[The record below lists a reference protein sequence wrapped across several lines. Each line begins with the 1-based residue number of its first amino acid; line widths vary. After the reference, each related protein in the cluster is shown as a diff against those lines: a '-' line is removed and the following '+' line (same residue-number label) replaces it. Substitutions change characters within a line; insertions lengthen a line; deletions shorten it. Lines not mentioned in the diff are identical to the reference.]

1 MSKAAARHSR
11 TTPPVNRDSAAYLVG
26 SGSAKGAT
34 RLTAE
39 ILPDDNEASSAAENK
54 VLGDRIR
61 DLRKG
66 RSLSLQALSERSG
79 LSVAL
84 ISQIERGVSSPSMR
98 SLRQVASA
106 FGLPVAGLFQELENV
121 AADSDNHVLRHN
133 QRKLLHVANTGISME
148 LLTADEKLNLRS
160 YHTYIA
166 PGGSSGNDPDSH
178 EGSETGIIM
187 TGQMDLWLG
196 DKKYSLNPGDSFS
209 FNSLTPHRYSNPG
222 NSMMHAFWVVAG
234 LVFFPSASKPEPS
247 SRRNKRR

>member
-1 MSKAAARHSR
+1 MNKAAARRSQTQSTPKTRQKR
-11 TTPPVNRDSAAYLVG
+11 TIDREEERPLQVTPEEEKVSHV
-26 SGSAKGAT
+26 
-34 RLTAE
+34 
-39 ILPDDNEASSAAENK
+39 AENRA
-54 VLGDRIR
+54 LGERIR

-66 RSLSLQALSERSG
+66 RHLSLQAVSERSG

-106 FGLPVAGLFQELENV
+106 FGLPVAGLFQELDQIGSE
-121 AADSDNHVLRHN
+121 SDNHILRQN
-133 QRKLLHVANTGISME
+133 QRRLLHVANTGISME
-148 LLTADEKLNLRS
+148 LLTNDEKLNLRA

-178 EGSETGIIM
+178 EGSETGLIL

-222 NSMMHAFWVVAG
+222 SSMMHAFWVVAG
-234 LVFFPSASKPEPS
+234 LVFFPSPGRRVKR
-247 SRRNKRR
+247 SRGRKG